1 MNQIPRLPFSFF
13 PGTIGDTMDAGDD
26 SDVEEVAV
34 FFRPFLSDEEK
45 ERWCEE
51 GAVVEE
57 VTEEVGEVS
66 TSKDIKEEES
76 LRYGSK
82 TAGDQEA
89 KLADLKNKEEKVSQ
103 LDHYLKEMEEI
114 ARKGGDE
121 YQGMLEKVEEIL
133 RDRSKTAGDRE
144 AELDQL
150 FANLKNEEEGAS
162 GVGSSAEALDV
173 KLDQHLKEM
182 EEIARKGG
190 DEYQG
195 MLEKVLQE
203 MLDKRARD
211 CQEEAEKELLRFA
224 AHLIR

>member
-1 MNQIPRLPFSFF
+1 
-13 PGTIGDTMDAGDD
+13 MDAG
-26 SDVEEVAV
+26 
-34 FFRPFLSDEEK
+34 EEK
-45 ERWCEE
+45 ERWLRWCEE

-121 YQGMLEKVEEIL
+121 YQGMLEKV
-133 RDRSKTAGDRE
+133 
-144 AELDQL
+144 
-150 FANLKNEEEGAS
+150 
-162 GVGSSAEALDV
+162 
-173 KLDQHLKEM
+173 
-182 EEIARKGG
+182 
-190 DEYQG
+190 
-195 MLEKVLQE
+195 LQE

>member
-1 MNQIPRLPFSFF
+1 
-13 PGTIGDTMDAGDD
+13 MDAGDN
-26 SDVEEVAV
+26 SEVEEFLVV
-34 FFRPFLSDEEK
+34 FWDEEK
-45 ERWCEE
+45 ERWLRWIEE

-57 VTEEVGEVS
+57 VAEEVGEVS

-121 YQGMLEKVEEIL
+121 YQGMLEKVKEIL
-133 RDRSKTAGDRE
+133 RDRSKTVGDRE

-203 MLDKRARD
+203 MLDKRARE
-211 CQEEAEKELLRFA
+211 CQEEAEKELLRLA

>member
-1 MNQIPRLPFSFF
+1 
-13 PGTIGDTMDAGDD
+13 MDAGDD

-34 FFRPFLSDEEK
+34 GEERWL
-45 ERWCEE
+45 RWCEE

-66 TSKDIKEEES
+66 TSKDKKEDES
-76 LRYGSK
+76 LRDGSE

-103 LDHYLKEMEEI
+103 LDHY
-114 ARKGGDE
+114 
-121 YQGMLEKVEEIL
+121 
-133 RDRSKTAGDRE
+133 
-144 AELDQL
+144 
-150 FANLKNEEEGAS
+150 
-162 GVGSSAEALDV
+162 
-173 KLDQHLKEM
+173 LKEM

>member
-1 MNQIPRLPFSFF
+1 
-13 PGTIGDTMDAGDD
+13 
-26 SDVEEVAV
+26 
-34 FFRPFLSDEEK
+34 
-45 ERWCEE
+45 
-51 GAVVEE
+51 
-57 VTEEVGEVS
+57 
-66 TSKDIKEEES
+66 
-76 LRYGSK
+76 
-82 TAGDQEA
+82 
-89 KLADLKNKEEKVSQ
+89 
-103 LDHYLKEMEEI
+103 
-114 ARKGGDE
+114 
-121 YQGMLEKVEEIL
+121 MLEKVEEIL

-224 AHLIR
+224 AHLIM

>member
-1 MNQIPRLPFSFF
+1 
-13 PGTIGDTMDAGDD
+13 MDAGDD
-26 SDVEEVAV
+26 S
-34 FFRPFLSDEEK
+34 
-45 ERWCEE
+45 ERWLRSCEE

-121 YQGMLEKVEEIL
+121 YQGMLEKVKEIL
-133 RDRSKTAGDRE
+133 RDRSKTVGDRE

>member
-1 MNQIPRLPFSFF
+1 
-13 PGTIGDTMDAGDD
+13 MDAGDD
-26 SDVEEVAV
+26 SDVEVAV
-34 FFRPFLSDEEK
+34 FSRPFLSEEEK
-45 ERWCEE
+45 ERWLRWCEE

-121 YQGMLEKVEEIL
+121 YQGMLEKV
-133 RDRSKTAGDRE
+133 
-144 AELDQL
+144 
-150 FANLKNEEEGAS
+150 
-162 GVGSSAEALDV
+162 
-173 KLDQHLKEM
+173 
-182 EEIARKGG
+182 
-190 DEYQG
+190 
-195 MLEKVLQE
+195 LQE

>member
-1 MNQIPRLPFSFF
+1 M
-13 PGTIGDTMDAGDD
+13 
-26 SDVEEVAV
+26 
-34 FFRPFLSDEEK
+34 
-45 ERWCEE
+45 
-51 GAVVEE
+51 EE

-66 TSKDIKEEES
+66 TSKDKKEEES
-76 LRYGSK
+76 LRDGSE

-89 KLADLKNKEEKVSQ
+89 KLANLKNKEEKV
-103 LDHYLKEMEEI
+103 
-114 ARKGGDE
+114 RG
-121 YQGMLEKVEEIL
+121 
-133 RDRSKTAGDRE
+133 
-144 AELDQL
+144 
-150 FANLKNEEEGAS
+150 
-162 GVGSSAEALDV
+162 
-173 KLDQHLKEM
+173 LDQHLKKM